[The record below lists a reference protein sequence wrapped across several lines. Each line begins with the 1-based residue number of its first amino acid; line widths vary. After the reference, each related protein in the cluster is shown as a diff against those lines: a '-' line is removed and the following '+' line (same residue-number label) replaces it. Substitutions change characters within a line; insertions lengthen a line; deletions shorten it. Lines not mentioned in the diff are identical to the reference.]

1 MARILVIDDET
12 PIRANLSRMLVMEG
26 HEVVTAED
34 GRAGLERIRLQ
45 RPDLIFCDLVMP
57 ALDGHGVLAELL
69 AHADTAAIPFIF
81 LSASADQSEREEGL
95 RRGAI
100 DYLTKPFN
108 LGEIRDAIA
117 RHLASAEGA
126 RGGTGAGR

>member
-12 PIRANLSRMLVMEG
+12 PIRANLSRMLAMEG

-34 GRAGLERIRLQ
+34 GLAGLDCIRLQ

-57 ALDGHGVLAELL
+57 VLDGHGVLAQLL
-69 AHADTAAIPFIF
+69 ARTDTAAIPFIF
-81 LSASADQSEREEGL
+81 LSASADRSEREEGL
-95 RRGAI
+95 RRGAT

-117 RHLASAEGA
+117 RYLVSPEQAPGA
-126 RGGTGAGR
+126 PRDGQ